1 MTMAKAKNVTFTLPV
16 ELVEKYRAYA
26 AQDMIASL
34 NAGVKEA
41 LEEYSVRLDKEV
53 LRREMKKAAADPLFL
68 QDSLDTMNAFESAD
82 AEQARGLK
90 EW

>member
-1 MTMAKAKNVTFTLPV
+1 MMMTKSKNITFTLPI

-26 AQDMIASL
+26 AQDMIPSM

-41 LEEYSVRLDKEV
+41 LEEYSVRLDREV
-53 LRREMKKAAADPLFL
+53 LRREMRKAAADPLFL
-68 QDSLDTMNAFESAD
+68 QDTIETMAAFGSSD
-82 AEQARGLK
+82 AEQSSRLK